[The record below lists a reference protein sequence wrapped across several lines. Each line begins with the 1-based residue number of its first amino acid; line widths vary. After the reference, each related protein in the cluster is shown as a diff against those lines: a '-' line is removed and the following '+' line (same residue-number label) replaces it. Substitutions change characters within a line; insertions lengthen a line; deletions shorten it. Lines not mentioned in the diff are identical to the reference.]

1 LRAAEPLER
10 GDEPAVELGRPAP
23 PGLPL
28 LRLLLLL
35 LVVALALALRRGA
48 PVRDGAAGGAQG
60 GRAGGVDRRGRE
72 GQVRD
77 RQRRGLLRRVV
88 R

>member
-1 LRAAEPLER
+1 MRAAEPLER
-10 GDEPAVELGRPAP
+10 GDEPAVELGRPGP
-23 PGLPL
+23 TGLL
-28 LRLLLLL
+28 RLRLLLL
-35 LVVALALALRRGA
+35 ALAQQALRRRGA
-48 PVRDGAAGGAQG
+48 PVRDGAASGARD